1 MSPDGRAKLGH
12 RMSKL
17 VRREALIVF
26 TYPVFFLESQNGGIV
41 FRSFAFLVVEIDV
54 VLGILVILGGVKRQA
69 V

>member
-1 MSPDGRAKLGH
+1 MSPTERAKLGH